1 MNLDNPSDIEE
12 EFDRQL
18 ELLISR
24 RQLQRQQVV
33 PPLTEGVQNTDN
45 GKGKGSHQNRK

>member
-1 MNLDNPSDIEE
+1 MNLGNRSDTEE

-24 RQLQRQQVV
+24 RQLQRHQMV
-33 PPLTEGVQNTDN
+33 PSLPQGLQNTDN
-45 GKGKGSHQNRK
+45 GIGKVQI